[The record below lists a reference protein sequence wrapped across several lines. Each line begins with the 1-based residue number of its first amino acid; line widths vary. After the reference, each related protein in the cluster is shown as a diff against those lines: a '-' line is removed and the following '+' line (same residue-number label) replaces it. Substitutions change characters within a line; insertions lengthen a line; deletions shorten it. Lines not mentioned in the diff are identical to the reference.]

1 MHALNAFNIRH
12 IQQFALDAVAFGG
25 ECSDSLV
32 QQFLTHIGE
41 HYLCSSF
48 RQRLR
53 GRKAYATRGA
63 RDDSNFAVNSELFE
77 KHGNA
82 ILVWLAI
89 GQPRSKAAAN
99 WKEGCQDWR
108 LQRRSE
114 K

>member
-53 GRKAYATRGA
+53 GRKAYATCGA

-77 KHGNA
+77 KHGMLSLSGLLLDNRA
-82 ILVWLAI
+82 
-89 GQPRSKAAAN
+89 QK
-99 WKEGCQDWR
+99 R
-108 LQRRSE
+108 LQTGKKVVRIGGYNAVR
-114 K
+114 KN